1 MRNLLIIALAGLLLT
16 SCTPQKRLAN
26 LLKKHPEL
34 VKTDTVWTEV
44 TIPPDTV
51 YLETMV
57 YLGADTARVNLLVDS
72 ILATFKDNSW
82 LTLPEEGRSTPRE
95 AITSLIT
102 RNAPTLVVWPS
113 DTITVEDEGVKAQ
126 ISFSKDG
133 KARFRVIDKG
143 ETLKVPVEVNTVKVP
158 FKIPWLLIGI
168 CIAIGIFLIGRYGP
182 QPKRRG
188 E

>member
-82 LTLPEEGRSTPRE
+82 LIVPEEGRSTPRE